1 MIFGRIS
8 EWDSWLWITVLLLS
22 AVHLGE
28 IAISDGPL
36 LVMLTWKTQL
46 WEALIASLYDERSL
60 VVGAVLRALLP
71 VWWLLFLRVEWG
83 HFLSLGTL
91 FKFWYLLSLFNNTF
105 FTFRLEIHSG
115 GNTFSMFHIMKCHI
129 TCKIRIGIVYS
140 RAGFFWSWK
149 FYLGERTK
157 MIFQVIFTHIAHDFY
172 PLMIY
177 FCGNSKHLYP
187 KIEHYKLSDS
197 KSRSKMNLCF

>member
-1 MIFGRIS
+1 MGWIIS
-8 EWDSWLWITVLLLS
+8 KWNSSLRITVWLLS

-60 VVGAVLRALLP
+60 VVGTVLRALLP
-71 VWWLLFLRVEWG
+71 VWWLLFLRVEWA

-91 FKFWYLLSLFNNTF
+91 FKFWCLLFFFNTF
-105 FTFRLEIHSG
+105 FTFWLEIHSG

-129 TCKIRIGIVYS
+129 TCKIWIGIVITA
-140 RAGFFWSWK
+140 RRVGVFFWSWK
-149 FYLGERTK
+149 
-157 MIFQVIFTHIAHDFY
+157 
-172 PLMIY
+172 
-177 FCGNSKHLYP
+177 
-187 KIEHYKLSDS
+187 
-197 KSRSKMNLCF
+197 CF

>member
-60 VVGAVLRALLP
+60 VVGTVLRALLP
-71 VWWLLFLRVEWG
+71 VWWLLFLRVEWA

-91 FKFWYLLSLFNNTF
+91 FKFWCLLFCFNNTF
-105 FTFRLEIHSG
+105 FTFRPEIHSG

-140 RAGFFWSWK
+140 RAGFFWPWK

-197 KSRSKMNLCF
+197 KSQ

>member
-60 VVGAVLRALLP
+60 VVGTVLRALLP
-71 VWWLLFLRVEWG
+71 VWWLLFLRVEWA
-83 HFLSLGTL
+83 HF
-91 FKFWYLLSLFNNTF
+91 
-105 FTFRLEIHSG
+105 
-115 GNTFSMFHIMKCHI
+115 
-129 TCKIRIGIVYS
+129 
-140 RAGFFWSWK
+140 
-149 FYLGERTK
+149 
-157 MIFQVIFTHIAHDFY
+157 
-172 PLMIY
+172 
-177 FCGNSKHLYP
+177 
-187 KIEHYKLSDS
+187 
-197 KSRSKMNLCF
+197 